1 MYKLRDVESLWS
13 KYENL
18 LKNLNSNEV
27 NKLVEDLGQRILT
40 TSYSQKESE
49 PFCGI
54 GGLIEYSLELAKRA
68 NTLSS
73 AMNFNISKASI
84 IKCAL
89 LSAIGRIGNE
99 KYDRFIEQDSDW
111 HKEKIGQYYKWNEDC
126 PKYKTQDMTLWYLQR
141 YNISLTWEEW
151 NAISLISDTDS
162 DKNMFYSDNKSQ
174 LCLTFLMSHEVT
186 IQTEKE
192 KLAGTHVEPF

>member
-1 MYKLRDVESLWS
+1 MYKLRDVETLWS

-18 LKNLNSNEV
+18 LKNLNSEGV
-27 NKLVEDLGQRILT
+27 DKLVEDLGQRILT

-73 AMNFNISKASI
+73 SMNFNVSKATI

-89 LSAIGRIGNE
+89 LSGVGRIGNE
-99 KYDRFIEQDSDW
+99 KYDRFVEQDSDW
-111 HKEKIGQYYKWNEDC
+111 HKEKLGQYYKWNEDC

-141 YNISLTWEEW
+141 YNIPLTWEEW
-151 NAISLISDTDS
+151 NTISLISDPSTDNTS
-162 DKNMFYSDNKSQ
+162 FYSDNKSH